1 MHGQKFPGRMCL
13 RQLLPRPLPLNIQNL
28 TKIRSEV
35 PEKWLFGQML
45 HGQMSP
51 GQMVNRQ
58 MLLGQVSNGQIL
70 TGFGQS

>member
-1 MHGQKFPGRMCL
+1 
-13 RQLLPRPLPLNIQNL
+13 
-28 TKIRSEV
+28 
-35 PEKWLFGQML
+35 ML

-70 TGFGQS
+70 TGFGQSWMTLSNQ